1 VIQHFDTKR
10 SFSVYILH
18 LYYTADIMACK
29 HVKNDETTLKLQW
42 LMLESMTI
50 HIQCSSTIESTIG
63 TDKMVIIANQS

>member
-1 VIQHFDTKR
+1 
-10 SFSVYILH
+10 
-18 LYYTADIMACK
+18 MACK
-29 HVKNDETTLKLQW
+29 HVKNGETTLKLQW